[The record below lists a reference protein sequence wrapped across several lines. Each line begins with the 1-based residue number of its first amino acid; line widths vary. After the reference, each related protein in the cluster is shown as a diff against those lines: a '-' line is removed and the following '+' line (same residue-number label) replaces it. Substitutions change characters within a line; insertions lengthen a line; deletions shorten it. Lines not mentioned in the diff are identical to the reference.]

1 MSKVPPLNV
10 QQHAAWA
17 STLSSGGP
25 AFTSN
30 TNPPGIC
37 SLDSYV
43 DDFHKLMKK
52 YPKAAAQFG
61 LTDMSKAGKKPGK
74 RPSSD
79 ARFACCD
86 FPDLTPDTD
95 ADCITLCQL

>member
-1 MSKVPPLNV
+1 MQVLSKFVAVFMLVMPSLAFAQSKPMTKAPRIPSG
-10 QQHAAWA
+10 HDAF
-17 STLSSGGP
+17 LS
-25 AFTSN
+25 
-30 TNPPGIC
+30 
-37 SLDSYV
+37 
-43 DDFHKLMKK
+43 DFHKLMKK